1 MIANVFIFAAK
12 NVVELSIGVNKVT
25 NLIEAAN
32 LTFQLFAY
40 FISVT
45 LKSLTL
51 IQSYTLF
58 DPGSQGT
65 FLSL

>member
-1 MIANVFIFAAK
+1 LIANVFIFGAK

-51 IQSYTLF
+51 I
-58 DPGSQGT
+58 
-65 FLSL
+65 